1 MNYLAEMK
9 RVKAMDDI
17 RSLGEKIRTEL
28 KKRYGSKVLQ
38 IILYGSYARG
48 KATSESDV
56 DFLVVVDDSLD
67 PWEVRRGLDDV
78 LLDILLKDGRLA
90 SVLVVPKSFYESY
103 RSPFLKQIHKE
114 GIPL

>member
-1 MNYLAEMK
+1 
-9 RVKAMDDI
+9 MDDI

-48 KATSESDV
+48 EATSESDV

-78 LLDILLKDGRLA
+78 LLDLLLKQGRLI
-90 SVLVVPKSFYESY
+90 SILVVPKSLYENQSF
-103 RSPFLKQIHKE
+103 PFLIQIRRE

>member
-1 MNYLAEMK
+1 MSYLPEIT
-9 RVKAMDDI
+9 RVKTMDDI
-17 RSLGEKIRTEL
+17 RSFGEKLRNKLE
-28 KKRYGSKVLQ
+28 KSYGSKVLQ

-48 KATSESDV
+48 EATSESDV

-67 PWEVRRGLDDV
+67 SWEVRRSLDDV
-78 LLDILLKDGRLA
+78 LLDILLRDGRLV

-103 RSPFLKQIHKE
+103 HSPFLKQIHKE

>member
-1 MNYLAEMK
+1 
-9 RVKAMDDI
+9 MDDI
-17 RSLGEKIRTEL
+17 RSSGEKIRTEL
-28 KKRYGSKVLQ
+28 KERYGSKVLQ

-48 KATSESDV
+48 EATAQSDV

-67 PWEVRRGLDDV
+67 PWEVRRSLDDV
-78 LLDILLKDGRLA
+78 LLDVLLEDGRLV

-103 RSPFLKQIHKE
+103 HSPFLKQVHKE